1 MNEFL
6 YSPWLLVSII
16 FIFLEIF
23 SMRRILFFIGVAC
36 LGVALISVNLEI
48 NDFQSEFKVF
58 VAFSIF
64 SLGILRFITR
74 SISPITIIETTFKKN
89 SKVYGQFGVVAETLK
104 VGKKGRVKIG
114 KRVFMAKSKEKTDIA
129 MGVEIKITGKD
140 KRCFIVEKKIIP
152 APAPVF

>member
-1 MNEFL
+1 MNQFL
-6 YSPWLLVSII
+6 HSPWLLVSIL
-16 FIFLEIF
+16 FILLEIF
-23 SMRRILFFIGVAC
+23 TTRRILFFLGVAC
-36 LGVALISVNLEI
+36 MGVAAVSVYLEI
-48 NDFQSEFKVF
+48 KDFQSEFKVF

-64 SLGILRFITR
+64 SLGVLRFITR
-74 SISPITIIETTFKKN
+74 NISPITIIEITFKKN
-89 SKVYGQFGVVAETLK
+89 SKLYGQYGVVAETLK

-114 KRVFMAKSKEKTDIA
+114 KRVFLAKSTEKTDIA